1 MSRFNPDSLRN
12 SFPVVKHSLYFNTAA
27 IGLMSEELLEWR
39 QEHDLDFLIGGSE
52 MKMESFQMIS
62 GVRDTLGEFL
72 GCDRQRIALVPNFSL
87 GINLLLEGLHEK
99 SRVLLLQ
106 TDYPS
111 VNWPFESRGFP
122 VSYAT
127 LGYDLEDQIEKK
139 LKEGTYDVFAFSL
152 VQWENGIRI
161 DPDFIRYIREQYPDL
176 ILIADGT
183 QYCGACDINFDAS
196 GLDVLGGSGYKWM
209 LAGTGNGYML
219 FSERASDAFSPSATG
234 FNSVNGK
241 LEGKENIRLPKHL
254 EPGHLDS
261 LCFGSLDFS
270 VKKLME
276 WGVKNIEEYNS
287 SLIRQAAEEL
297 AELKLLDKAVIGR
310 KVHGNILNIRGD
322 DRLFKYLVQKE
333 VSCSQRGG
341 GIRLSFHL
349 YNTKNEIDRLVQIL
363 KSADSSL
370 TSPEK

>member
-1 MSRFNPDSLRN
+1 MAKFNPDSLRN
-12 SFPVVKHSLYFNTAA
+12 SFPVVKHTLYFNTAA

-62 GVRDTLGEFL
+62 GVRDTLGEFFH
-72 GCDRQRIALVPNFSL
+72 CHRQRIALVPNFSL
-87 GINLLLEGLHEK
+87 GLNLLLEGLPKE
-99 SRVLLLQ
+99 SRVLLLE

-127 LGYDLEDQIEKK
+127 LGYDLEEQIDKK
-139 LKEGTYDVFAFSL
+139 LKEATYDVFAFSL
-152 VQWENGIRI
+152 VQWEDGIRL
-161 DPDFIRYIREQYPDL
+161 DPEFIRYVRDQYPDL
-176 ILIADGT
+176 LLIADGT
-183 QYCGACDINFDAS
+183 QCCGACDFNFDAS
-196 GLDVLGGSGYKWM
+196 GLDVLGGSGYKWL

-219 FSERASDAFSPSATG
+219 FSERASRFFSPKSTG
-234 FNSVNGK
+234 FNAVNAK
-241 LEGKENIRLPKHL
+241 LEDKGNIRLPKHL

-270 VKKLME
+270 VKRLME
-276 WGVKNIEEYNS
+276 WGLENIEAYNGRIVS
-287 SLIRQAAEEL
+287 RAAESL
-297 AELKLLDKAVIGR
+297 AELKLLDEAVMRR

-322 DRLFKYLVQKE
+322 DRLFKYLAQNE

-341 GIRLSFHL
+341 GIRLSLHL
-349 YNTKNEIDRLVQIL
+349 YNSISDVDRLVQIL